1 MMDLRNLMLAT
12 GKALYPVG
20 EGGGEIVGHDL
31 LEGLS
36 GEGIQCEAFGL
47 VDLTEFPRLNRLL
60 RGLKTDL
67 RITSRENTLLNHGGE
82 LIRYPQEV
90 VCQYALAYDV
100 HMALGDTFT
109 RSLSRRIRSFK
120 PDAAII
126 QAERCAQI
134 MDVAVRNGVFPVL
147 YVHNGF
153 EFQYFSQPR
162 ELPLVLANSRYI
174 QNKAATDHHVH
185 CELLYPAINLDN
197 YAVTSNSHRYI
208 TMMNPVIP
216 KGIRTFLEVAAA
228 LREREFLVVEG
239 WGTSRDVF
247 DLIKKFP
254 NVTYLSRQTDM
265 RRVYGQTHLL
275 LVPSQWEE
283 AFGRVI
289 IEAQVSGIPVVA
301 SHRGGIPEA
310 LGEGG
315 VLVDDFSNPQAW
327 IRSIEE
333 AERGYDDYAIRARQ
347 NVTRFG
353 VKTAVDTLLGIL
365 KRY

>member
-1 MMDLRNLMLAT
+1 MLAT
-12 GKALYPVG
+12 GKAVYPIG

-36 GEGIQCEAFGL
+36 GEGMQCEGFGL
-47 VDLTEFPRLNRLL
+47 VDLAELPRLNRLL
-60 RGLKTDL
+60 RGLKKDL
-67 RITSRENTLLNHGGE
+67 RITSRESTLLNHSGE

-90 VCQYALAYDV
+90 VCQYALAYEV

-109 RSLSRRIRSFK
+109 RSLSRRIRSFR
-120 PDAAII
+120 PDAVII
-126 QAERCAQI
+126 QGERCAQI
-134 MDVAVRNGVFPVL
+134 RDVVVKKGVFPIL

-153 EFQYFSQPR
+153 ELQYFSRPR

-174 QNKAATDHHVH
+174 KNKIHREQHVD

-197 YAVTSNSHRYI
+197 YDVASNSHRYI

-216 KGIRTFLEVAAA
+216 KGIRTFLEVAAT
-228 LREREFLVVEG
+228 LRDREFLVVEG

-254 NVTYLSRQTDM
+254 NVTYLSRQSDM
-265 RRVYGQTHLL
+265 RRVYGQTHIL

-310 LGEGG
+310 LGDGG
-315 VLVDDFSNPQAW
+315 ILVDDFSNPQAW

-333 AERGYDDYAIRARQ
+333 AEDGYDDYAIRAKE

-353 VKTAVDTLLGIL
+353 VKTAVDTLLAIL
-365 KRY
+365 SNY